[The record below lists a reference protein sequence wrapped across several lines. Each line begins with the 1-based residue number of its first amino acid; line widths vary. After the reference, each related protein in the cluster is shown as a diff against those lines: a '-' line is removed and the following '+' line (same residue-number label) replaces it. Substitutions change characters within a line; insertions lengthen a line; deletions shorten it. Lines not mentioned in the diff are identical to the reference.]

1 MFMED
6 KDIVNKI
13 CFLLK
18 KKLELFKKYLSLT
31 ERIKETSASGD
42 NIDASQLRLFL
53 HKRQDC
59 INSIDTIDE
68 TIKKAM
74 NKKHFSGKY
83 HNVSER
89 FREILDPYLKG
100 IKEIMEKIDCMDRG
114 SLVMV
119 KEETEH
125 FKTELLKIR
134 KFRQAMHGYKKD
146 KRNFPRFLD
155 IKK

>member
-1 MFMED
+1 MED
-6 KDIVNKI
+6 KDIVSKI

-18 KKLELFKKYLSLT
+18 EKLELFKRYLSLT
-31 ERIKETSASGD
+31 EGIKETSTSGD
-42 NIDASQLRLFL
+42 NIDVSQLRVFL
-53 HKRQDC
+53 HERQDC
-59 INSIDTIDE
+59 INSIDTIDG
-68 TIKKAM
+68 TIKKAI
-74 NKKHFSGKY
+74 NGKNFSGKY
-83 HNVSER
+83 YNVSGR

-100 IKEIMEKIDCMDRG
+100 IKAIMEKIDYMDRG

-155 IKK
+155 IRK